1 MNKWFLQPSAR
12 LVGGLFAVSAMLLIA
27 SALVL
32 NVGSADMAGFGYV
45 LMLLGLIF
53 LFIALAQFAM
63 RKLNLKY
70 PLER

>member
-1 MNKWFLQPSAR
+1 MNKWFLQPSAK
-12 LVGGLFAVSAMLLIA
+12 LVGGLFAVALLLLFA

-32 NVGSADMAGFGYV
+32 NIGSVDMTVFGYV
-45 LMLLGLIF
+45 LMLLGLVF